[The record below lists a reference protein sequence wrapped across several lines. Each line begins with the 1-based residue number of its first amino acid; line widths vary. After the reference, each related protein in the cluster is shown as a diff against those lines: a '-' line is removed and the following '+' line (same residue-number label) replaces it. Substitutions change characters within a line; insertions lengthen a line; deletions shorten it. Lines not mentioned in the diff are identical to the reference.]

1 MNLDGQG
8 ITDEFII
15 TAERIF
21 EFCEAE
27 ISSTLCVNT
36 LMEKFA
42 PFVKT
47 NKDEYSYLRS
57 LLDPDDCNPDIT
69 VTELAATLSKY
80 SDNQK
85 VKADLEESFNLKT
98 GLLPHDSDSGI
109 SSDGFQLLEELQC
122 ELREKAQVT
131 QQLRRQLDDC
141 DALHEE
147 ALAAAASEA
156 HALREHLNML
166 REENSALT
174 HVRHDY
180 EEVCEQLTNSERA
193 LTEARGQLESAK
205 RRTRVL
211 TDQVAMLETEK
222 LSLQELLAKSKRDCH
237 HINEMYAA
245 RHKALLE
252 QNENLRSER
261 AELAARA
268 GDLDRDLQQLLREK
282 VILEMELKD
291 MLNKSNTHLR
301 MERSIDISYT
311 EDQMLTALDSLNAD
325 SKFTQESIR
334 IDEESFLNED
344 HGRPTNLSL
353 FDEMRLSF
361 CNLSRYA
368 FKDFNN
374 SQNIDRHSE
383 TGSTNVP
390 AETQTEVINVD
401 CCCKKHSSTN
411 INSATQTGNESFDFY
426 YDRKDAISYE
436 LVSASTQTT
445 FNDTD
450 YKNLNTGN
458 KATNTSSQVFEVFR
472 DIEVMNKGVQTNDEF
487 ESYNNNNN
495 VQNCIE
501 CTKCM
506 ECDRLRKYTNRLE
519 IEVKKSDVTV
529 EEIKRDVGLYE
540 DNLDL
545 LRRFVDEGNERNVL
559 LKSAVDSLR
568 ARLFDLENKCTEN
581 DRKIEEYCDVCSAE
595 AQADCDYASVSTQ
608 TELLHSECVRRQ
620 PHRSLRRYLC
630 DSMKWLFQVFAVVC
644 FACAVWLLCGVTRR
658 PRGCHSTPWWWMHA
672 HELLDFFLTIEY
684 VSEVPM

>member
-1 MNLDGQG
+1 
-8 ITDEFII
+8 
-15 TAERIF
+15 
-21 EFCEAE
+21 
-27 ISSTLCVNT
+27 
-36 LMEKFA
+36 
-42 PFVKT
+42 
-47 NKDEYSYLRS
+47 DEYSYLRS
-57 LLDPDDCNPDIT
+57 LLDPDDSNPDIT

-147 ALAAAASEA
+147 ALAAAAAET
-156 HALREHLNML
+156 HALREHINML
-166 REENSALT
+166 REENSSLS

-268 GDLDRDLQQLLREK
+268 ADLDRDLQQMIREK

-325 SKFTQESIR
+325 SKFAQESIQL
-334 IDEESFLNED
+334 DEEWFLNED
-344 HGRPTNLSL
+344 HGRPTNVSL
-353 FDEMRLSF
+353 FDELRHSF
-361 CNLSRYA
+361 CNLSRYG
-368 FKDFNN
+368 FRDNNN
-374 SQNIDRHSE
+374 SVNIDRRSE
-383 TGSTNVP
+383 TGNTNIPVG
-390 AETQTEVINVD
+390 TQTEVVVN
-401 CCCKKHSSTN
+401 CYCKKYPSTN
-411 INSATQTGNESFDFY
+411 LNVATQTLNDSFD
-426 YDRKDAISYE
+426 YDRKDIISYN
-436 LVSASTQTT
+436 LVSISTQTIL
-445 FNDTD
+445 NDN
-450 YKNLNTGN
+450 KSLINTTN
-458 KATNTSSQVFEVFR
+458 KATNTSSQVYEVFR
-472 DIEVMNKGVQTNDEF
+472 DVEVMNIGIQTNDEF
-487 ESYNNNNN
+487 ESYHNNNN

-506 ECDRLRKYTNRLE
+506 ECDRLSKYANRLE
-519 IEVKKSDVTV
+519 IEIKKSDVIV
-529 EEIKRDVGLYE
+529 EEIKRDLDLYE
-540 DNLDL
+540 ENLDL
-545 LRRFVDEGNERNVL
+545 LKRFVDEGNARNVI

-568 ARLFDLENKCTEN
+568 ARLLDLENKCTEN
-581 DRKIEEYCDVCSAE
+581 DIKIEEYCELCSTE
-595 AQADCDYASVSTQ
+595 AQTDCDYTSVSTQ
-608 TELLHSECVRRQ
+608 TELPHSECVRRQ
-620 PHRSLRRYLC
+620 PHRGLRRYLC
-630 DSMKWLFQVFAVVC
+630 DSVKWLFQVFAVVC
-644 FACAVWLLCGVTRR
+644 FACAVWVLCGVTRR
-658 PRGCHSTPWWWMHA
+658 PRGCHPTPWWWMHA
-672 HELLDFFLTIEY
+672 HELLDLFLSIEY